1 MRFRVAALGSIAC
14 LMAGF
19 ACVNPDSAPPVATI
33 CPIAI
38 GDLVPRELNPD
49 SSRVAILAGPG
60 RFIRSVELDGP
71 ACRFT
76 LGFDQDLRVRYIHCR
91 DPRVRSV
98 EGYAIGTPYA
108 RLAADGRPTPTPLP
122 GWGYYMPL
130 AGGWCAGF
138 HQGPRL
144 ASDQRLAM
152 SAEIA
157 WFFRG
162 GPMNAESSVESE
174 RAASPK

>member
-1 MRFRVAALGSIAC
+1 MRVAALGSIAC

-19 ACVNPDSAPPVATI
+19 ACVNPYAAPPVATI

-38 GDLVPRELNPD
+38 GDPVPRELNPG

-60 RFIRSVELDGP
+60 RFIRSVDLDGR

-91 DPRVRSV
+91 DPRFRSA

-108 RLAADGRPTPTPLP
+108 RLAADGRPVPTPLP
-122 GWGYYMPL
+122 GWGYYLPL
-130 AGGWCAGF
+130 ADGWYAGF
-138 HQGPRL
+138 RQGPLL

-152 SAEIA
+152 SAKIA

-162 GPMNAESSVESE
+162 GPMTAESSVDAD
-174 RAASPK
+174 RAVSPN

>member
-1 MRFRVAALGSIAC
+1 MRIATRGSIAC

-19 ACVNPDSAPPVATI
+19 ACISPDAAPPGATI

-38 GDLVPRELNPD
+38 GDLLPRELNPD

-60 RFIRSVELDGP
+60 RFIRSVDLDGR

-76 LGFDQDLRVRYIHCR
+76 LGFDDDLRIRYIHCR
-91 DPRVRSV
+91 DPRFRSA
-98 EGYAIGTPYA
+98 EGYAIGTRYD
-108 RLAADGRPTPTPLP
+108 RLAIAGRPNPTTLP
-122 GWGYYMPL
+122 GWGYYIPL
-130 AGGWCAGF
+130 AGGWNAGF
-138 HQGPRL
+138 HQGPLL

-157 WFFRG
+157 WFFHG
-162 GPMNAESSVESE
+162 GSMTAKSSVDAD
-174 RAASPK
+174 RAVSPK